1 MDISILKSQTASEY
15 AALLANP
22 DFLKVIKSSTGSQG
36 NSNSSLLATL
46 EKLSSLL
53 TSSGASSSTSSASS
67 SQQLLQNLSSTDAT
81 KSSQF
86 LDESQSQLDDLIKH
100 ADMLQEMLNLEMDP
114 PEMGIE
120 DLFEKLRGIISKLD
134 SDTRQ
139 IHRDAESKKPKEVY
153 QLRGSN
159 NTQDGFDHSITILV

>member
-15 AALLANP
+15 AALLSNP
-22 DFLKVIKSSTGSQG
+22 DFLKVIKSSGGTQN

-53 TSSGASSSTSSASS
+53 TSSSTNSGTSSTSN

-86 LDESQSQLDDLIKH
+86 LDQSQSQLDDLIKH
-100 ADMLQEMLNLEMDP
+100 ADMLQSMLNLEMDP
-114 PEMGIE
+114 PEMGIA

-134 SDTRQ
+134 SETRQ
-139 IHRDAESKKPKEVY
+139 IHKDAESKKPKEVY
-153 QLRGSN
+153 QLRGSSSSE
-159 NTQDGFDHSITILV
+159 DGFDHSITLLV